1 MVRSWEKNRCDLVG
15 SAQTE
20 SLVSGMFADTR
31 CGLVSRAGH
40 LTDTLASA
48 YIARQ
53 SQIYSA
59 ASHLSSASL
68 SVFGQSSFS
77 TTSTT
82 GDLTTTSSSAA
93 IRNAAAGIGNRTM
106 SAVLAA
112 AVAGVA
118 GAAAAS
124 DGRRDGGKG
133 DEGGGGGAAAAGG
146 SIGGGALNQE
156 LSDFLN
162 GLDES
167 EKLCECRDQAVA
179 RPTRLT
185 YSPSPVLREA
195 NIANKVSKAYLS
207 GRG

>member
-1 MVRSWEKNRCDLVG
+1 MTS
-15 SAQTE
+15 SP
-20 SLVSGMFADTR
+20 
-31 CGLVSRAGH
+31 SRAGH

-59 ASHLSSASL
+59 AAHLSSASL

-93 IRNAAAGIGNRTM
+93 IRNAAAGVGNRTM

-112 AVAGVA
+112 AVAGVS

-124 DGRRDGGKG
+124 GGRRDGGKG

-156 LSDFLN
+156 LSDFLT

-167 EKLCECRDQAVA
+167 EKLRELRPSRRACDEEIDLLACSSAARGQHRQQSLESIPLGPRLVASQASHKTPSHTHAHA
-179 RPTRLT
+179 RTL
-185 YSPSPVLREA
+185 L
-195 NIANKVSKAYLS
+195 
-207 GRG
+207 